1 MPRVRRR
8 AAAAAT
14 LLVLA
19 LAGAVAAAP
28 ATLRFRT
35 LLGDYTLAFDTAV
48 IGEEAMR
55 ALAPLSPHLH
65 GWESWLVA
73 PPLER
78 CVDTDPAYA
87 SCGARSLGSA
97 NFERNARVNLERGA
111 RLLET
116 LRRLRAP
123 RELAPVV
130 EYARRSLAWSL
141 WLEQTKLEFYRTWD
155 AGVLRRPYEGLD
167 PGAPCGAVLE
177 AFERAPGHEAKYRLV
192 TYRWHNC
199 ANDAYRLRLGD
210 YPLDAWEA
218 FLRAHGVHEAVL
230 EPLSLR
236 ESPRLS

>member
-73 PPLER
+73 PPPER
-78 CVDTDPAYA
+78 RADTDPAFA
-87 SCGARSLGSA
+87 SPGAR
-97 NFERNARVNLERGA
+97 
-111 RLLET
+111 
-116 LRRLRAP
+116 P
-123 RELAPVV
+123 
-130 EYARRSLAWSL
+130 
-141 WLEQTKLEFYRTWD
+141 
-155 AGVLRRPYEGLD
+155 
-167 PGAPCGAVLE
+167 PG
-177 AFERAPGHEAKYRLV
+177 
-192 TYRWHNC
+192 
-199 ANDAYRLRLGD
+199 
-210 YPLDAWEA
+210 
-218 FLRAHGVHEAVL
+218 RAHL
-230 EPLSLR
+230 
-236 ESPRLS
+236 

>member
-73 PPLER
+73 PPRER
-78 CVDTDPAYA
+78 CVRAERSRDPRARRA
-87 SCGARSLGSA
+87 AARDAPAPARPARAGARRRVRAPL
-97 NFERNARVNLERGA
+97 ARVEPLARADEARVLPDVGRRRAAPPVRGA
-111 RLLET
+111 RPRRAVRGGARGARARPGARGEVPARHLPMAQLRE
-116 LRRLRAP
+116 RRLPAP
-123 RELAPVV
+123 
-130 EYARRSLAWSL
+130 
-141 WLEQTKLEFYRTWD
+141 
-155 AGVLRRPYEGLD
+155 
-167 PGAPCGAVLE
+167 
-177 AFERAPGHEAKYRLV
+177 
-192 TYRWHNC
+192 
-199 ANDAYRLRLGD
+199 
-210 YPLDAWEA
+210 
-218 FLRAHGVHEAVL
+218 
-230 EPLSLR
+230 
-236 ESPRLS
+236 PR